1 MLIKTNKIY
10 LFLKNFSRPNLL
22 ISYVIKNLILVLVN
36 IYYITTTYLRLN
48 VKISYHKNFLIPY
61 PLNKSDSDFESFC
74 QLRSF
79 RKCFLY
85 IIS

>member
-22 ISYVIKNLILVLVN
+22 ISYVIKSNFSTN

-61 PLNKSDSDFESFC
+61 PLNKSGSDFESFC